1 MIEDAYVGHNTPI
14 LADVSDARD
23 DARARAAASPSSA
36 RAAERRE
43 AERAPSSRARARR

>member
-23 DARARAAASPSSA
+23 YAL
-36 RAAERRE
+36 
-43 AERAPSSRARARR
+43 ARRRHLSLHARRGEM